1 MARLKIMKAIKSG
14 NIPVPKTKQQQNPGS
29 MPDIPDDCNFSEDF
43 SMMLIFFLA
52 AGVKKMNDFQ
62 PHQSI
67 INRGVNPQGT
77 DSTNPYNNPYYQAP
91 NNDNFGQGGGGL
103 PDFGKFDNH
112 ASVKPSDNLGGGGLP
127 DFLKF
132 DNAPS
137 GGTTNLNF
145 GGTGMNIEPSNNYGG
160 FGAQT
165 KPQGTK
171 VRRGADFYQKTNKAQ
186 DICKK
191 ALSELEYKR
200 IRQFKENLETAL
212 EMLESLGE

>member
-1 MARLKIMKAIKSG
+1 
-14 NIPVPKTKQQQNPGS
+14 
-29 MPDIPDDCNFSEDF
+29 
-43 SMMLIFFLA
+43 
-52 AGVKKMNDFQ
+52 MNDFQ

-67 INRGVNPQGT
+67 INKGLPQGT
-77 DSTNPYNNPYYQAP
+77 GSTNPYNNPYYQAP
-91 NNDNFGQGGGGL
+91 NNDNNFGQGGAGGL

-112 ASVKPSDNLGGGGLP
+112 ASAKPSDNFGQGGAGGLP

-132 DNAPS
+132 DGAPS
-137 GGTTNLNF
+137 GNTNLNF
-145 GGTGMNIEPSNNYGG
+145 GGGQGTGMNIEPSNNYG

-165 KPQGTK
+165 KPTGTK
-171 VRRGADFYQKTNKAQ
+171 IRRGADFYQKTNKAQ

-212 EMLESLGE
+212 EMLEALGE